1 MPTIPAYLLPLPHG
15 SAALVDC
22 ELHRLS
28 ATPTE
33 YVLEV
38 YAPRPLAD
46 GEFATFVHAFTAHL
60 GDYTLTMAVLR
71 RLARPMLVWGVLE
84 TLVLLA
90 MQSRSLEFGPVGL
103 PDLLVNLLVFS
114 AGPLLLA
121 RLLVSVRRLRRAER
135 VAAAVLNVS
144 VRTGGTRTAVIGDP
158 ERMRLV
164 LDLWQYFWQL
174 HDREQAVLEQLR
186 REARR
191 LGWRTAERFYAQ
203 QLATLPALREGAV
216 AALAAQAGLW
226 RRAVWRF
233 LFGPP
238 FAPPLIV
245 APMPALTA
253 PASAGEGGAS

>member
-22 ELHRLS
+22 DLHRLS
-28 ATPTE
+28 PTPAE

-46 GEFATFVHAFTAHL
+46 GEFATFAHAFVAYL
-60 GDYTLTMAVLR
+60 GDYVLATAVLR
-71 RLARPMLVWGVLE
+71 RLAWPMLVWGVLE

-90 MQSRSLEFGPVGL
+90 MQVRSLAFGPVGL
-103 PDLLVNLLVFS
+103 PDLLVNLVVFS

-121 RLLVSVRRLRRAER
+121 RFVVSLRRLRRAGR
-135 VAAAVLNVS
+135 VAAAVLRVS
-144 VRTGGTRTAVIGDP
+144 VRTGGTRAAVIGDP

-164 LDLWQYFWQL
+164 LDLWQHFWHL

-191 LGWRTAERFYAQ
+191 LGWRAAERFYAE
-203 QLATLPALREGAV
+203 QLAKLPAMREGAGAGAV
-216 AALAAQAGLW
+216 ARIGLW
-226 RRAVWRF
+226 RRALWRF

-238 FAPPLIV
+238 FAPPLVV
-245 APMPALTA
+245 APMPALAA
-253 PASAGEGGAS
+253 PAVAGEA